1 MMDTNFLKNY
11 AVQKAEE
18 MISMVQKTNTD
29 SPETLTYVVYKKKYE
44 LDGSTVVQLP
54 DEVETVTEVELNARL
69 VELQAEIDAITAF
82 KADSTITK

>member
-1 MMDTNFLKNY
+1 MIDLKNY

-18 MISMVQKTNTD
+18 MIRMVQKTNTD

-44 LDGSTVVQLP
+44 LDGSTAVQLP
-54 DEVETVTEVELNARL
+54 DEVQSVTEVELNARL

-82 KADSTITK
+82 KADSSITK